1 MARSLVVAPFIPVAA
16 FMASHR
22 AAQGVIYADMI
33 REATGD
39 EVVVNFGGNVVH
51 DFNEFDKL
59 YVYHGNDWSGG
70 LNLYGGTEGFPYA
83 WNFRNM
89 TLFKGHVVSLGIPFP
104 DYHRQLQ
111 EKLAQDRGNGR
122 TPDPAWDEVDWDNL
136 KRMESAPV
144 LRYPHVTGNVVIGD
158 SHSICMYRPGW
169 VVNSVPYKTLRGA
182 LKQGLASFILDPYD
196 SPEQVE
202 NVEIYFGNIDL
213 RHHFCRTETKEG
225 TDLWPTPE
233 ELADEYFMQASL
245 LYAWDNDA
253 FSNLKSVGLYELL
266 PCEEEARK
274 LPQSG
279 YFMKKPFWGSWEERM
294 EARSK
299 FNNRL
304 ELLCNRSNN
313 GVKFIRWAEYLLNK
327 KGELNL
333 HAMEYK
339 KSVHLSRMSYPHWNG
354 IEYNTTQIKDP
365 KKQGLPAHPVTPPSA
380 SLESFF

>member
-1 MARSLVVAPFIPVAA
+1 MARSLVVAPFIPIAA

-39 EVVVNFGGNVVH
+39 EVVVNFGGNVCH
-51 DFNEFDKL
+51 DFNEFDKV

-70 LNLYGGTEGFPYA
+70 LNLYGGTKGFPYA
-83 WNFRNM
+83 WNFRNL
-89 TLFKGHVVSLGIPFP
+89 TQYKGEVYSLGIPFP
-104 DYHRQLQ
+104 DYHRQLT
-111 EKLAQDRGNGR
+111 EKLAQDRGNGH
-122 TPDPAWDEVDWDNL
+122 TPDPAFDKVDWDNL
-136 KRMESAPV
+136 AKMELCDV
-144 LRYPHVTGNVVIGD
+144 IRYPHVTGNIVIGD

-169 VVNSVPYKTLRGA
+169 VVNSVPFKTLRGA
-182 LKQGLASFILDPYD
+182 LKSGLEQFVMDPYSD
-196 SPEQVE
+196 CSEVRRVE
-202 NVEIYFGNIDL
+202 CYFGNIDL

-233 ELADEYFMQASL
+233 DLAYDYFIAASR
-245 LYAWDNDA
+245 
-253 FSNLKSVGLYELL
+253 LKETFPQLQDVGIYELL

-279 YFMKKPFWGSWEERM
+279 YFMKQPFWGSWSERM
-294 EARSK
+294 EARNR
-299 FNNRL
+299 FNNRIE
-304 ELLCNRSNN
+304 ELCKSNPETK
-313 GVKFIRWAEYLLNK
+313 VHFIRWTQYLLNK

-354 IEYNTTQIKDP
+354 IEYNTTNIKDP
-365 KKQGLPAHPVTPPSA
+365 KKQGLPAHPVVPPSA
-380 SLESFF
+380 SLESFFE